1 MEIEVR
7 KDGSNPS
14 APFGGTG
21 GFGASLVEYGSRRVI
36 ITITAII
43 CALLEIVDTTIVNVA
58 LNDMKGNL
66 GATTNE
72 IGWVVTAYA
81 IGNVIIIPMTSWL
94 SQQFGR
100 RNYFAASIVL
110 FTIFSFL
117 CGNATSIEE
126 LIIFRFMQG
135 VGGGALL
142 VTSQTII
149 TESYP
154 VEKRSMAQAIYGL
167 GVIIGP
173 TLGPPLGGFITDHFQ
188 WPYIFYIN
196 IPLGVIATLLTL
208 QFVRSPKYTEKSAA
222 RDIDWIGIGLL
233 ALFVGCLQYV
243 LEKGQEEDWFNN
255 STITTLAILSGLGFF
270 FFIWRESTY
279 RNPVVHLKV
288 LSNGNLRIGTVMS
301 FILGFGLYGSTFI
314 IPLYTQS
321 ILGWTATQAGLL
333 FVPAALTTAFMMPF
347 IGQMLQKGV
356 KQQYLVSLGLLTFF
370 FFCFWG
376 HNILTPDTPKSA
388 FFWPLILRGV
398 AMGMLFIPIT
408 TLSLSTLK
416 GKQIGEGAAFTGMAR
431 QLGGSFGVAII
442 STFMATQT
450 MTHRGALV
458 SKLDV
463 TDPDLQNRVLA
474 MQQSFAARGQDPHA
488 AFKAL
493 DYSVMKQAAVLSY
506 MDAFLYIGLL
516 FLVCIPFVL
525 FVRGK
530 RNKQVKM
537 EMH

>member
-1 MEIEVR
+1 MQQ
-7 KDGSNPS
+7 
-14 APFGGTG
+14 
-21 GFGASLVEYGSRRVI
+21 ASLVEYGSRRVI
-36 ITITAII
+36 ITVTAII

-72 IGWVVTAYA
+72 IGWIVTAYA

-94 SQQFGR
+94 AQQFGR
-100 RNYFAASIVL
+100 RNYFAASIIL
-110 FTIFSFL
+110 FTIFSYL

-126 LIIFRFMQG
+126 LILFRFLQG

-154 VEKRSMAQAIYGL
+154 PEKRSMAQAIYGL

-208 QFVRSPKYTEKSAA
+208 QFVRSPKYAEKSVA
-222 RDIDWIGIGLL
+222 RDIDWIGIALL
-233 ALFVGCLQYV
+233 AVFVGSLQYV
-243 LEKGQEEDWFNN
+243 LEKGQEKDWFNS
-255 STITTLAILSGLGFF
+255 STITVLAVLSGLGCF
-270 FFIWRESTY
+270 FFIWRETIF
-279 RNPVVHLKV
+279 RNPVVNLKV
-288 LSNGNLRIGTVMS
+288 LSNGNLRVGTIMS

-333 FVPAALTTAFMMPF
+333 FVPAALTTAFMMPI
-347 IGQMLQKGV
+347 IGQVLQRGA
-356 KQQYLVSLGLLTFF
+356 KQQYLVSLGLLSFF
-370 FFCFWG
+370 FFCLWG
-376 HNILTPDTPKSA
+376 YKILTPATPSSA
-388 FFWPLILRGV
+388 FFWPLILRGA
-398 AMGMLFIPIT
+398 AMGLLFIPIT

-416 GKQIGEGAAFTGMAR
+416 GRQIGEGAAFTGMMR

-442 STFMATQT
+442 STFMSRKTMLHRSDLVNNLDTMNPVVQNKILALQQGFMATGKT
-450 MTHRGALV
+450 ANDAL
-458 SKLDV
+458 
-463 TDPDLQNRVLA
+463 
-474 MQQSFAARGQDPHA
+474 QSAY
-488 AFKAL
+488 KAL
-493 DYSVMKQAAVLSY
+493 DGSVMKQAAVLSY
-506 MDAFLYIGLL
+506 MDAFLFIGVI
-516 FLVCIPFVL
+516 FLVCIPFVML
-525 FVRGK
+525 VKGK
-530 RNKQVKM
+530 KNKQVKM